1 MLKAQAEKFDKAIN
15 GAASDFT
22 ASQGW
27 LWRWQ
32 KRHGI
37 SQHQVVGE
45 KRSADQDGTALFP
58 PKLMAHIADNN
69 LCGEQ
74 VYNADETGLF
84 YKMLPDRTLAMKNDA
99 CKAEGF
105 KLAKDRTTLLFCCNK
120 TGKLKRRRLR
130 NC

>member
-1 MLKAQAEKFDKAIN
+1 MLPISGPVEAQAEKFDKAIN

-22 ASQGW
+22 ASQGR
-27 LWRWQ
+27 LWQ

-45 KRSADQDGTALFP
+45 MRSANQDGAAQFP

-69 LCGEQ
+69 LSGEQ

-84 YKMLPDRTLAMKNDA
+84 FKNAARSHVGDEERCA
-99 CKAEGF
+99 QSRGIQTSQ
-105 KLAKDRTTLLFCCNK
+105 R
-120 TGKLKRRRLR
+120 
-130 NC
+130 